1 MKILVD
7 KAFFKNSNFLI
18 VENDHV
24 RWSCKKVSDF
34 DCYISVGED
43 ELSRFSSAFS
53 IEKPEF
59 FDNSIKKM
67 CETLNI
73 KSPSISKMLPSS
85 FYNKK
90 IKNLEKYIAEVK
102 NLLTLEKYAQNY
114 LDGNSI
120 LNNLEKILVDK
131 DSLKNIIKSEQNP
144 TVKST
149 LKSFFPA
156 QDDYCHKIRYNRN
169 KTVTGR
175 LVVESGPQVLLLPKK
190 NKNIFKSR
198 YQNGKIIWV
207 DFISLEPRFTKLLF
221 SSETEKDLYS
231 QILESVSLDLSR
243 EQVKIAV
250 LSIIFGAGLSKL
262 TETFGRDAL
271 LIKKKIS
278 SFFKLEDVLELI
290 EKSKKEEYRNYFGR
304 PLKIK
309 KKAKN
314 VLINNYIQSSS
325 VDVSLMGFSKLI
337 KSCENIRSLKPL
349 AVVHDALVLD
359 IKESELEDFKQII
372 NKGID
377 LKDLGKF
384 YLGVETY
391 ER

>member
-18 VENDHV
+18 VENDQV
-24 RWSCKKVSDF
+24 CWSREKVSEFDF
-34 DCYISVGED
+34 YISTGED

-59 FDNSIKKM
+59 IDEPIRKM
-67 CETLNI
+67 CETLNV
-73 KSPSISKMLPSS
+73 KSPFISKMLPSS

-90 IKNLEKYIAEVK
+90 IKNLEKYIAKVR
-102 NLLTLEKYAQNY
+102 NLLVLEKYAQNY

-131 DSLKNIIKSEQNP
+131 DSLEKIVKREQNP

-149 LKSFFPA
+149 LKSFLPA
-156 QDDYCHKIRYNRN
+156 QDGYCRRVRYNRN

-198 YQNGKIIWV
+198 YQSGKIVWV

-231 QILESVSLDLSR
+231 QILESASLDLSR
-243 EQVKIAV
+243 EQVKVAV

-271 LIKKKIS
+271 LVKKEIS

-290 EKSKKEEYRNYFGR
+290 EKSKKEEYRNYFGK

-309 KKAKN
+309 KRAKN

-337 KSCENIRSLKPL
+337 KSCENIKSLKPL

-359 IKESELEDFKQII
+359 IKESELEDFKQIV

-377 LKDLGKF
+377 LKGLGKF

>member
-24 RWSCKKVSDF
+24 RWSCKKGSDF
-34 DCYISVGED
+34 DFYISVGED

-131 DSLKNIIKSEQNP
+131 DSLENIIKSEQNP

-198 YQNGKIIWV
+198 YQNGKIVWV

-271 LIKKKIS
+271 LINKKIS

-359 IKESELEDFKQII
+359 IKESELEDFKLII